1 MIEKIQNGYKYRLQ
15 MVIKNRGVVTAGLE
29 GGKRDGK
36 CGWLQTENEVTEWGA
51 ESVTVIKLQ
60 SFNDLGGC
68 VAKLQSCKNF
78 GLKRTH
84 RGRATAHWT
93 GIISCDDYSND

>member
-1 MIEKIQNGYKYRLQ
+1 

-29 GGKRDGK
+29 GGKTGGK

-60 SFNDLGGC
+60 SFKGLGGV

-78 GLKRTH
+78 VPKRSH
-84 RGRATAHWT
+84 RGRTPAHGT
-93 GIISCDDYSND
+93 GIVG

>member
-1 MIEKIQNGYKYRLQ
+1 

-29 GGKRDGK
+29 GGKTGVRG
-36 CGWLQTENEVTEWGA
+36 GWLQSWNAVTERGA

-60 SFNDLGGC
+60 SFKGLGGA

-78 GLKRTH
+78 GLKITE
-84 RGRATAHWT
+84 AWCAHSLPW
-93 GIISCDDYSND
+93 